1 MLKHQFERFVEKV
14 KKLHGDPHYIALGM
28 GLGVFVAITPTIPFH
43 TILVLI
49 LAFMFKA
56 SKAAA
61 ILGVWVSN
69 PFTVVFLYVACYK
82 AGFIFFE
89 DTTGGIESIKLL
101 IHHLEGDAH
110 FSEKVSHFNGFIKT
124 QLKVFLVMN
133 VGGIILGVPSG
144 VAAYVVTKRFFVKRK
159 QRKKNRQKDRP

>member
-1 MLKHQFERFVEKV
+1 MLKYQIDRFVKKV
-14 KKLHGDPHYIALGM
+14 KELHGDPHYIALGM
-28 GLGVFVAITPTIPFH
+28 GLGVFIAITPTIPFH

-49 LAFMFKA
+49 LAFAFKA

-82 AGFIFFE
+82 TGFLLFE
-89 DTTGGIESIKLL
+89 DTTGGIESIKIL

-110 FSEKVSHFNGFIKT
+110 FPEKIDYFNEFIKT
-124 QLKVFLVMN
+124 QLKVFLIMN

-144 VAAYVVTKRFFVKRK
+144 IVAYVLTKRFFVKRK
-159 QRKKNRQKDRP
+159 LRKKNRQKDRQ